1 MTVSGRI
8 RALLIDINGT
18 IFHQG
23 VAIEGAA
30 QAINRL
36 RDCGYALRFLTNT
49 ESKTVAETHES
60 LLACGLEIDPVE
72 LFTPVV
78 AAHTLLAQ
86 ISNVRVLPLMSNSLK
101 DTFKSPNSQFA
112 YTHVVVGDCREV
124 LNYELLNEAFQAV
137 RAGATLIGLQRGR
150 YYRTSDGVEHIDTG
164 AIVAALEYATGT
176 SARLLGKPSNEY
188 FALAAASTGACPDE
202 VAVVGDDATTDTI
215 GGKSIGAT
223 TIQVR
228 TGKYADQAASGV
240 TTSATYIVN
249 SIVDVPVLLEKV
261 RHI

>member
-1 MTVSGRI
+1 MTVSGQI

-30 QAINRL
+30 QAINNL
-36 RDCGYALRFLTNT
+36 RECGYVLRFLTNT
-49 ESKTVAETHES
+49 ESKTVTETHES

-86 ISNVRVLPLMSNSLK
+86 IPNARVLPLMSNSLK
-101 DTFKSPNSQFA
+101 DMFKSPNPRSS

-124 LNYELLNEAFQAV
+124 LNYELLNEAFQAI

-150 YYRTSDGVEHIDTG
+150 YYRTSDGVENIDTG
-164 AIVAALEYATGT
+164 AIVAALEYATGA

-188 FALAAASTGACPDE
+188 FALAAASTGSSPDE

-215 GGKSIGAT
+215 GGKNIGAT
-223 TIQVR
+223 TIQVC
-228 TGKYADQAASGV
+228 TGKYAEQAASGV
-240 TTSATYIVN
+240 VANATYIVN
-249 SIVDVPVLLEKV
+249 SIVDVPVLLEEIEHV
-261 RHI
+261 